1 MNNDELLV
9 MLSCVS
15 NRSLNQTKL
24 LFDLC
29 DNDFEKLMKVE
40 ACVKKTFVSYC
51 PGDKELVNDLV
62 NTWDELREKD
72 KSKQK

>member
-51 PGDKELVNDLV
+51 PGDKELVNELV
-62 NTWDELREKD
+62 NTWDELRKKE

>member
-1 MNNDELLV
+1 MNTDELLV
-9 MLSCVS
+9 MLSFIS

-29 DNDFEKLMKVE
+29 DNDFEKLLKVE

-51 PGDKELVNDLV
+51 PGDKESVEELVT
-62 NTWDELREKD
+62 TWNELRNKD
-72 KSKQK
+72 KNK

>member
-24 LFDLC
+24 LFELC

-51 PGDKELVNDLV
+51 PGDKELVNELV
-62 NTWDELREKD
+62 NTWDELRKKE

>member
-24 LFDLC
+24 LFELC

-51 PGDKELVNDLV
+51 PGDKELVNELV
-62 NTWDELREKD
+62 DTWDELRKKD
-72 KSKQK
+72 KLKQK

>member
-1 MNNDELLV
+1 MNTDELLI
-9 MLSCVS
+9 MLSCIS

-24 LFDLC
+24 LFELC

>member
-1 MNNDELLV
+1 MNTDELLV

-24 LFDLC
+24 LFELC
-29 DNDFEKLMKVE
+29 DNDFEKLLKVE

-51 PGDKELVNDLV
+51 PGDKELVNELV
-62 NTWDELREKD
+62 EKWDELRNKD
-72 KSKQK
+72 KNK